1 MERFFGALMV
11 AVIWF
16 IIGFSIGQKP
26 SSKITPCI
34 CIDKVE
40 NMFNYR
46 TYQYHNNELN
56 YKQYKDSLY
65 SDLQKYYILGK

>member
-26 SSKITPCI
+26 SSNITPCI
-34 CIDKVE
+34 CIDEFKARFDE
-40 NMFNYR
+40 R
-46 TYQYHNNELN
+46 SYQYHTGELN

-65 SDLQKYYILGK
+65 TDLQKYYILGK